1 MNIYIS
7 QCSVCYIYITGN
19 VLLFVWPRYMYFI
32 PEISEPNENHG
43 VSAIPANP
51 ANPQS
56 EAIRFRCQKVKDVVL
71 TEECGDFIK

>member
-19 VLLFVWPRYMYFI
+19 VLLFDWPRYMYLI
-32 PEISEPNENHG
+32 PEISVKGQEPNENHG
-43 VSAIPANP
+43 VSAIPAKP

-56 EAIRFRCQKVKDVVL
+56 EAIIITEKDSDVKRSRML
-71 TEECGDFIK
+71 C

>member
-19 VLLFVWPRYMYFI
+19 VLLFVWPRYMYLI
-32 PEISEPNENHG
+32 PEISVKGQEPNKNHG
-43 VSAIPANP
+43 VSAIPDNP

-56 EAIRFRCQKVKDVVL
+56 ETIIITEKDSGVKRSRML
-71 TEECGDFIK
+71 C